1 MGLAPA
7 CRLANS
13 RSDAVASASNIL
25 RVLQQ
30 GTCLHTLTQSISLE
44 DMPTSY
50 RSKDFGGG
58 ISRFDT
64 QSLHEDFSCQWQV
77 EVVFN
82 HLCSR
87 LSLNLSK
94 KKLIWLHGH
103 QARLNISMSA
113 GAKTCRA
120 QRMEID
126 ATACR
131 ETKGRKGNR
140 LRLTF
145 ENATSW

>member
-50 RSKDFGGG
+50 RSKDF
-58 ISRFDT
+58 
-64 QSLHEDFSCQWQV
+64 